1 MTEGVRTFRNPLLPG
16 AHPDPSI
23 VRVGDDF
30 WLATSTFEYFPGI
43 ALHHSR
49 DLVHWRPAGSAID
62 RPEQLPMDGIRSSG
76 GLYAP
81 TLRFA
86 DGVFYLV
93 CTLVREGS
101 GGGNF
106 LLTATDPAGDWSDP
120 VWLPD
125 APGFDPSLL
134 FDDDGRAWLHGTWER
149 DPVAAP
155 GRTEVWVQELDR
167 ESLRL
172 VGERRT
178 IWTGAMAGAR
188 WAEGPHLYRVDGR
201 YHLVAA
207 EGGTEGEHAVVA
219 ARAEKVTGPY
229 EPCPRNP
236 LLTTRHLPGDAL
248 DVTGPGHADL
258 VELADGS
265 WWAVFLASRRHAGRA
280 GLLGRETF
288 LTPVAWEDGWP
299 VFGGIPVVG
308 EAPALPDHPWPA
320 GPRVVTFDDAPEPP
334 GSPEGS
340 PAWPGDEWLTP
351 RTPRSAWWR
360 TGAGGLRLTARPEA
374 VRDAANPS
382 LLARRVEHHA
392 FTAYLRLAFAPSG
405 PDDRAGLVVYRGN
418 EWHVRLEVAASDG
431 GERDAVLVTCEAG
444 VEREVARR
452 ALPPGPVR
460 LGVEG
465 QGYDLRFH
473 AGPELVG
480 AVSGEQLSDEVAGGF
495 FGTLAGVFATGGGTA
510 ATVGWFEYAP
520 LPERPG
526 RPSAARP
533 AVPRWLG

>member
-1 MTEGVRTFRNPLLPG
+1 MTGRRRTFRNPVLPG
-16 AHPDPSI
+16 AHPDPSV
-23 VRVGDDF
+23 VRVGDDL

-62 RPEQLPMDGIRSSG
+62 RPDQLSEVGVGGRAGLDGIRSSG

-81 TLRFA
+81 TLRYA
-86 DGVFYLV
+86 DGVFHLA
-93 CTLVREGS
+93 CTLVDGPGS

-134 FDDDGRAWLHGTWER
+134 FDDDGRAWFCATWER
-149 DPVAAP
+149 DRANAP
-155 GRTEVWVQELDR
+155 GRTEVWLQELDR
-167 ESLRL
+167 TTLRL

-178 IWTGAMAGAR
+178 IWTGAMSGAR
-188 WAEGPHLYRVDGR
+188 WAEGPHVYRIDGLY
-201 YHLVAA
+201 YLLAA
-207 EGGTEGEHAVVA
+207 EGGTAREHAVVVG
-219 ARAEKVTGPY
+219 RSEKVTGPY

-236 LLTTRHLPGDAL
+236 LLTTRHLAGDAL

-258 VELADGS
+258 VQLADGS
-265 WWAVFLASRRHAGRA
+265 WWALFLASRRHAGRA

-299 VFGGIPVVG
+299 VLGGIPVVG
-308 EAPALPDHPWPA
+308 EAPDLPAHAGPA
-320 GPRVVTFDDAPEPP
+320 GPRVVTFDLPP
-334 GSPEGS
+334 SAAEDGPGV
-340 PAWPGDEWLTP
+340 WPGDEWLTP
-351 RTPRSAWWR
+351 RTPRSTWWR
-360 TGAGGLRLTARPEA
+360 AGEGRLRLTCRPEA

-392 FTAYLRLAFAPSG
+392 FTAYLRLAFEPAAP
-405 PDDRAGLVVYRGN
+405 DERAGLVLYRGDA
-418 EWHVRLEVAASDG
+418 WHVRLEVAASGG
-431 GERDAVLVTCEAG
+431 GERDAVLVACEAG

-460 LGVEG
+460 LGVEAC
-465 QGYDLRFH
+465 GYDLRFH

-480 AVSGEQLSDEVAGGF
+480 SVSGELLSDEVAGGF
-495 FGTLAGVFATGGGTA
+495 FGTLAGVFATGRGSA
-510 ATVGWFEYAP
+510 ASVEWWEYAP
-520 LPERPG
+520 LAGCQDEP
-526 RPSAARP
+526 
-533 AVPRWLG
+533 